1 MGQGHERGGAGGH
14 GGLLHDGRVRD
25 PHEIRFL
32 ERKLA
37 EIEAREAGPSA
48 PRAPVR

>member
-1 MGQGHERGGAGGH
+1 MTVVVLEDMGELEAARLLV
-14 GGLLHDGRVRD
+14 GGLLHGGALRD

-37 EIEAREAGPSA
+37 ELEVRQAAGD
-48 PRAPVR
+48 